1 MDLFQELMC
10 RGLIKQTTSDE
21 VEKLLN
27 GSPMTFYCG
36 FDPTAESL
44 HIGSLLPIIMMR
56 RFQNAGHKAIVVL
69 GNATASIGD
78 PSGKSAERNM
88 LSQAVID
95 QNLAAVKSQIANI
108 LDSKALFLEN
118 LDWFKNVSFIDFLRD
133 VGKNFSVNA
142 MMSKDSVKSRLENRD
157 QGISF
162 TEFSYMLLQAEDFR
176 HLFLKHNCVLQL
188 GGSDQYGNI
197 TAGLN
202 LISKTTEKEAFG
214 LTFPLITKSDGTKFG
229 KTEKGNIWL
238 SPDKTSPFEFFQFFI
253 NVSDEDVVKLLDFL
267 SLKDLREIN
276 ELKLKSKANPS
287 ARLAQKALAEEL
299 TLLIH
304 GQKGLDAALKETA
317 AKFSGQIDATNG
329 AIDLSVGKEILG
341 TKLID
346 LLVQLGL
353 SQSKSMARKDIQGN
367 GIKINGQKVSNVEQ
381 LITQS
386 DFVDTKLVL
395 SKGKTN
401 HKIISLSET

>member
-56 RFQNAGHKAIVVL
+56 RLQNAGHKAIVVL

-88 LSQAVID
+88 LSQELID
-95 QNLAAVKSQIANI
+95 QNLQSVKTQIANV
-108 LDSKALFLEN
+108 LDSKTLFLEN
-118 LDWFKNVSFIDFLRD
+118 LDWFKNVSFIDFLRN
-133 VGKNFSVNA
+133 VGKHFSVNA
-142 MMSKDSVKSRLENRD
+142 MMAKDSVKSRLENRD

-176 HLFLKHNCVLQL
+176 HLLITYNCVLQVGGNDQL
-188 GGSDQYGNI
+188 GNL

-202 LISKTTEKEAFG
+202 LISRTTDKQAFG

-253 NVSDEDVVKLLDFL
+253 NVSDEDVIKFLDFL
-267 SLKDLREIN
+267 SLKSLREIN
-276 ELKLKSKANPS
+276 ELKIKSQANPS
-287 ARLAQKALAEEL
+287 LRLAQKALAEEL
-299 TLLIH
+299 TLLVH
-304 GQKGLDAALKETA
+304 SQAGLDLALKETA
-317 AKFSGQIDATNG
+317 AKFSGQVVSANG
-329 AIDLSVGKEILG
+329 PVDCTVGNEVIGQKIV
-341 TKLID
+341 D
-346 LLVQLGL
+346 LLVQVGL
-353 SQSKSMARKDIQGN
+353 CSSKSMARKDIQGN
-367 GIKINGQKVSNVEQ
+367 GIKLNGQKISS
-381 LITQS
+381 S
-386 DFVDTKLVL
+386 DHIISTTDFNNGRMVL

-401 HKIISLSET
+401 HKIIQKQ

>member
-27 GSPMTFYCG
+27 GSPMNFYCG

-44 HIGSLLPIIMMR
+44 HIGSLLPILMMR
-56 RFQNAGHKAIVVL
+56 RLQNAGHKAIVVL

-78 PSGKSAERNM
+78 PSGKSVERNM
-88 LSQAVID
+88 LSQEIID
-95 QNLAAVKSQIANI
+95 QNLQSVKNQIANI
-108 LDSKALFLEN
+108 LDSKTLFLEN
-118 LDWFKNVSFIDFLRD
+118 LDWFKNVSFIDFLRN
-133 VGKNFSVNA
+133 VGKHFSVNN
-142 MMSKDSVKSRLENRD
+142 MLSKDSVKSRLENQE

-176 HLFLKHNCVLQL
+176 HLFFKYNCILEL
-188 GGSDQYGNI
+188 GGSDQWANI
-197 TAGLN
+197 ISGID
-202 LISKTTEKEAFG
+202 LIRRTTGKESFG

-238 SPDKTSPFEFFQFFI
+238 SPERTSPFEFFQFFI
-253 NVSDEDVVKLLDFL
+253 NVSDEDIIKLLDFL
-267 SLKDLREIN
+267 SLKSLRDIN
-276 ELKLKSKANPS
+276 DLKLKSQANPS
-287 ARLAQKALAEEL
+287 ERLAQKALAEEL

-304 GQKGLDAALKETA
+304 GQAGLHLALKETA
-317 AKFSGQIDATNG
+317 AKFSGQVDSAN
-329 AIDLSVGKEILG
+329 APVDLTVGSEIIG

-353 SQSKSMARKDIQGN
+353 SSSKSMARKDIQGN
-367 GIKINGQKVSNVEQ
+367 GIKLNGQKVSNVEQ
-381 LITQS
+381 TIEAS
-386 DFVDTKLVL
+386 NFNDSKMVL

-401 HKIISLSET
+401 HKIVALK